1 MMRLLKIILNFY
13 IRSSLHVAI
22 CFVALAIVYN
32 NVYELYVPFEYYV
45 FLFCSAIAG
54 YNLIKYG
61 FIWLKKPLGF
71 NFTLKLLSLMAT
83 IVALAILIKL
93 EISSYASIL
102 LMMITAINL
111 LYVLPIWKGHGL
123 RYSPFFKLFSVSIV
137 WAILIIAVPQFLYYE
152 TIPAARLI
160 NDYRLILDPNEY
172 IELHTL
178 KIFILVIALCI
189 PFEIRDLKYD
199 EEQLQTLP
207 QVLGVQVSKYIGLCL
222 CALYLLLLF
231 FHNLKIEDFPY
242 SEIIMVAITGVA
254 IWFSDKF
261 KSDFYASLF
270 VEAIPILWL
279 TMYCIL

>member
-1 MMRLLKIILNFY
+1 MMRLLKLILDFY

-32 NVYELYVPFEYYV
+32 NVYELYVPFGYYI

-61 FIWLKKPLGF
+61 FLWLKKPLGF
-71 NFTLKLLSLMAT
+71 NITYKLLSLMAT
-83 IVALAILIKL
+83 VIALAVLIKL
-93 EISSYASIL
+93 EISGYALIL

-137 WAILIIAVPQFLYYE
+137 WAILIIAIPQFLYYE
-152 TIPAARLI
+152 TIPAAHLI
-160 NDYRLILDPNEY
+160 NDYRLSFLPSHY

-199 EEQLQTLP
+199 EEQLKTLP

-222 CALYLLLLF
+222 CVLYLLLLYF
-231 FHNLKIEDFPY
+231 QNFEIEDIQY
-242 SEIIMVAITGVA
+242 SEIIMVTITGAA
-254 IWFSDKF
+254 IWFSGKF
-261 KSDFYASLF
+261 KSDYYASFF
-270 VEAIPILWL
+270 VEAIPLLWL
-279 TMYCIL
+279 IIFWAI

>member
-1 MMRLLKIILNFY
+1 MMRLLKIIRDFY

-32 NVYELYVPFEYYV
+32 GTHGLYVPIHYYI
-45 FLFCSAIAG
+45 FLFCCAIAG

-71 NFTLKLLSLMAT
+71 NFFLKLLSLMAT
-83 IVALAILIKL
+83 VVALAMLIKL
-93 EISSYASIL
+93 EIGKYALIL
-102 LMMITAINL
+102 LMIITAINM

-137 WAILIIAVPQFLYYE
+137 WAILIIAIPQFLYYE
-152 TIPAARLI
+152 TTPVTYLI
-160 NDYRLILDPNEY
+160 DDYRLHFFVSNY
-172 IELHTL
+172 VELHTL
-178 KIFILVIALCI
+178 KIFVLVIALCI

-222 CALYLLLLF
+222 CGLYLLLLF
-231 FHNLKIEDFPY
+231 FQNFKIEDIQY
-242 SEIIMVAITGVA
+242 SEIIMIIITGVA

-261 KSDFYASLF
+261 KSDYYASFF
-270 VEAIPILWL
+270 VEAIPLIWL
-279 TMYCIL
+279 VMYCVL